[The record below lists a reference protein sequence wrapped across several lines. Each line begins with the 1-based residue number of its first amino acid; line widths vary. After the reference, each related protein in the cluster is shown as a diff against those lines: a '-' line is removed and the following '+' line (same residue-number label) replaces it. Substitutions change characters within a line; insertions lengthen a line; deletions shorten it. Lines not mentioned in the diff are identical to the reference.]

1 MMRKRIPPICALM
14 GSLMA
19 ALFLFA
25 APAQA
30 ITMWTNWT
38 SFTAG
43 TLGGG
48 SATGSVGG
56 VGVSYSGELNNA
68 VINGSSL
75 SWAPNSSF
83 TGGTVTV
90 SPSVV
95 GDDLRLDGSFTGTNT
110 ITFASSVENPV
121 FAIWSLGSPS
131 IPASFTFN
139 ATPTLEAG
147 GPNSQFGGSSITV
160 LGNVVSGREGNGVV
174 QFTGNFTSISWTDTS
189 EFFYAFTVGI
199 NGPLDGTTPVPE
211 PSSLA
216 LALVGSGLVGL
227 VSRLRKRQ

>member
-19 ALFLFA
+19 VLFLFA
-25 APAQA
+25 PPVQA
-30 ITMWTNWT
+30 LTMWTNWT

-110 ITFASSVENPV
+110 ITFASTVENPV

-131 IPASFTFN
+131 IPASFNFN

-174 QFTGNFTSISWTDTS
+174 QFTGNFTSISWTDTP

-199 NGPLDGTTPVPE
+199 NGPLGPGPTPVPE
-211 PSSLA
+211 PTSLI
-216 LALVGSGLVGL
+216 LVGLGLVGL
-227 VSRLRKRQ
+227 VSRLGKRQ

>member
-1 MMRKRIPPICALM
+1 MLLVVENSSSAYRRLSRILQRGLARRMFLRLI
-14 GSLMA
+14 A
-19 ALFLFA
+19 ASFLFA
-25 APAQA
+25 TPAHA
-30 ITMWTNWT
+30 ITTWTNWT

-48 SATGSVGG
+48 SAAGSAGG
-56 VGVSYSGELNNA
+56 VGVSYSGELNSA

-75 SWAPNSSF
+75 VWAPASSF

-110 ITFASSVENPV
+110 ITFASPVDNPV

-131 IPASFTFN
+131 LAAFFNFN

-147 GPNSQFGGSSITV
+147 GPNSQFGGSSAI
-160 LGNVVSGREGNGVV
+160 VSEAMKAMA
-174 QFTGNFTSISWTDTS
+174 W
-189 EFFYAFTVGI
+189 
-199 NGPLDGTTPVPE
+199 
-211 PSSLA
+211 SSLPA
-216 LALVGSGLVGL
+216 LSVRYPGRTPLSSFMRSRSASTAL
-227 VSRLRKRQ
+227 